1 MQVFIYCKVGLHV
14 WGVHRTH
21 HQEYIKPEPQPLVLV
36 IVSEQQP
43 SSNVAK
49 VGHVGGR
56 LLLRYYGLCRWLG
69 LRFYVL
75 LMMGA
80 MDTRNM

>member
-1 MQVFIYCKVGLHV
+1 MVQ
-14 WGVHRTH
+14 
-21 HQEYIKPEPQPLVLV
+21 V

-49 VGHVGGR
+49 FGHVGGR
-56 LLLRYYGLCRWLG
+56 LLLRYYDLYQKLQ
-69 LRFYVL
+69 LQFYVL
-75 LMMGA
+75 LVMGA